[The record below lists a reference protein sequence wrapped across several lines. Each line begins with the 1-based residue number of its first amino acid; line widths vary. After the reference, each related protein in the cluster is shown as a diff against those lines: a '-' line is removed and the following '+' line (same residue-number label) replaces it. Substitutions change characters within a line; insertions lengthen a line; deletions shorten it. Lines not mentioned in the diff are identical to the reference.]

1 MGRKLRNQTDHMTH
15 LAVAGAG
22 MALADAG
29 VDLESVGEFERGV
42 VAANSSGGVAFGQRE
57 LQKLWSHGP
66 AHVSA
71 YMSVAWFYA
80 ATAGQL
86 SIRHGL
92 RGPCM
97 VTASEQAG
105 GLDAVGHARRQVR
118 RGTRL
123 VLTGGTDASVSPVG
137 LSFEIATGLLSTE
150 PAPDRA
156 FVPFDARARGYVPG
170 DGGAI
175 LVMED
180 EAAARERGAPRIY
193 GRLAGYAA
201 TFDPPDPRAPARRA
215 PFDPPSAPAA
225 PRLRRAAEKALADA
239 GLAPDDIGAVF
250 ADAYG
255 VPELDLAES
264 RAVEAVF
271 GPGGVPVTAP
281 KTLTGRLSAGGSAL
295 DLATA
300 LLALRDGVI
309 PPTANVDRLA
319 PGVTVDLV
327 REPRPAPLRAVLVL
341 ARGYGGFNAAAV
353 VTR

>member
-1 MGRKLRNQTDHMTH
+1 MSAVFTGIGVAAPTGIGTEEHWAATLAGRCAIDRITAFDPASYPVRLAGETRGFDPAEHMGRKLRNQTDHMTH

-180 EAAARERGAPRIY
+180 EAAARERGHPASTAGWPDTPPPSTRPTR
-193 GRLAGYAA
+193 GR
-201 TFDPPDPRAPARRA
+201 PRAARRSTRPRPRRRRA
-215 PFDPPSAPAA
+215 CGGPPRRRWPTPDWPPTTSGRSSPTPTGCPNWTSRSRGPSRPCSAPAVC
-225 PRLRRAAEKALADA
+225 P
-239 GLAPDDIGAVF
+239 
-250 ADAYG
+250 
-255 VPELDLAES
+255 S
-264 RAVEAVF
+264 
-271 GPGGVPVTAP
+271 
-281 KTLTGRLSAGGSAL
+281 
-295 DLATA
+295 
-300 LLALRDGVI
+300 
-309 PPTANVDRLA
+309 
-319 PGVTVDLV
+319 
-327 REPRPAPLRAVLVL
+327 PRPR
-341 ARGYGGFNAAAV
+341 R
-353 VTR
+353 